1 MSGEMSLNEAYGY
14 CHKLEKDRNYVRRKA
29 KKRRIQVSMLSLD
42 DPRMRNADSE
52 NSPAWESDNGE
63 NAKLIRR
70 MEKLETVAIALK
82 RLNDN
87 DRAFAQAVLE
97 GKSWR
102 EMGIPK
108 RTFNWRLKKVENFLA
123 L

>member
-14 CHKLEKDRNYVRRKA
+14 CHKLEKDRNYMRRKA

-42 DPRMRNADSE
+42 DPRMRNTDSE

>member
-14 CHKLEKDRNYVRRKA
+14 CHKLEKDRNYMRRKA

>member
-14 CHKLEKDRNYVRRKA
+14 CHKLEKDRNYMRRKA

-87 DRAFAQAVLE
+87 NRAFAQAVLE